1 MYLYQMRS
9 LHWFKSICLSTT
21 SHIFTSVEFFSVGR
35 NLQNE
40 KGIAEASFSYN
51 CTGLIFMAMVLHCY
65 NVLWL
70 EMIFILVLPA
80 MVIAEGR
87 RSLVS
92 NVDLVSSRSS
102 VRQDQ
107 QIGSGNNKVQD
118 IHHVQNLMVRQE
130 QQNGSGNNRVQDI
143 HHVQNVILHSRRYSR
158 DVMNVFQMLPKGQ
171 VPPSRP
177 SPIHNNHPSRGTNQ
191 RTAFPQRESGSPDHQ
206 PQFFCDSEIYIM

>member
-1 MYLYQMRS
+1 MYLYQTRS
-9 LHWFKSICLSTT
+9 LHCFKSICLSTT

-40 KGIAEASFSYN
+40 KANAEASFSYK
-51 CTGLIFMAMVLHCY
+51 CTGLIFMAMLLHCY
-65 NVLWL
+65 DVLWL

-102 VRQDQ
+102 IRQDQ
-107 QIGSGNNKVQD
+107 QI
-118 IHHVQNLMVRQE
+118 
-130 QQNGSGNNRVQDI
+130 GSGNNRVQDI
-143 HHVQNVILHSRRYSR
+143 HHVQNLILHSRRYSR

-177 SPIHNNHPSRGTNQ
+177 SPIHNNHSSRGTNQ
-191 RTAFPQRESGSPDHQ
+191 RNAFPQRESGSPDHQ